1 MPISLNSPLNSPLPA
16 QLQRV
21 LGVTASAWGLRTPLR
36 QATWPRFFISY

>member
-1 MPISLNSPLNSPLPA
+1 MPISLNSPLTSPLPA

-36 QATWPRFFISY
+36 QATWPRFSISY